1 MSFLSALFSGKNN
14 TGGFIIVAISALTWG
29 TEGVIAQIC
38 YGEGMNTSTLLFFRY
53 LVMALIFIIIA
64 KAIGSPILVPKDKRK
79 VLVKLGFLS
88 LATSACVYWSFALMP
103 ATLSIFFFYVY
114 PSFACL
120 ISHFWNKDR
129 LGWGRIIALFISG
142 LGLLLLYWTSSGTIP
157 TLGVVLALLGALSH
171 SIGINIIGRELTSV
185 NKVSYTA
192 SLGLFVTVIF
202 GLFNCFAGKWT
213 MDVSTSGWLYL
224 LLLAVFSTALP
235 TYLYVWGVAIVGAA
249 DAAIVYLLEP
259 VSTAITA
266 FIIFGD
272 TLTKK
277 QGGGALLILGAILL
291 QQIFIRIIK
300 RRAVLSQTKMNEI
313 KAKGS

>member
-1 MSFLSALFSGKNN
+1 MSFLSGLISGKNN
-14 TGGFIIVAISALTWG
+14 TGGFIIVIISALSWG
-29 TEGVIAQIC
+29 TEGIIAQIC

-53 LVMALIFIIIA
+53 LVMALLFIFIAKIIS
-64 KAIGSPILVPKDKRK
+64 SPVLISKDKRK
-79 VLVKLGFLS
+79 VLVKMGILS
-88 LATSACVYWSFALMP
+88 FATSFCVYSSFALMP
-103 ATLSIFFFYVY
+103 AALTVFFFYIY

-120 ISHFWNKDR
+120 ISRFWNKDR
-129 LGWGRIIALFISG
+129 LGWGRITALFISG
-142 LGLLLLYWTSSGTIP
+142 LGLLFLYWTSSGTIP
-157 TLGVVLALLGALSH
+157 IWGVILALSGALSH
-171 SIGINIIGRELTSV
+171 SIGINIMGRELTSV
-185 NKVSYTA
+185 NKISYTA

-202 GLFNCFAGKWT
+202 GLINCFTGQWT

-266 FIIFGD
+266 FIVFGQ

-277 QGGGALLILGAILL
+277 QTAGAILILAAIIL
-291 QQIFIRIIK
+291 QQAFIR
-300 RRAVLSQTKMNEI
+300 LTKKNSIRSSKE
-313 KAKGS
+313 KAN